1 MSRASWMVALALLMV
16 LTFGALGALHAQT
29 QVKIARPLDGATVRE
44 TVRII
49 VPASSVPAGGYVSL
63 SIDGRRRSALAKET
77 ESDTFVYEWDTKAL
91 DPDANLPMSERQ
103 PREGSR
109 KIAVQAYDA
118 AAKKFGDPAEISVI
132 VKNKAPEL
140 MPASGLLLRY
150 ARKIGATSRV
160 RFFTETNLRDISGA
174 RELAATIGQS
184 IEAIDF
190 IVAQSVEDIR
200 PDGTALIRQKL
211 DSAVKIGSAGRM
223 MPVSKENFKAKAAYR
238 IEDGCGRTQGFIE
251 SRAQGEKLVVELPN
265 LPVQRVR
272 IGDQWAD
279 VDNVFQEWT
288 SGSNM
293 SMNCS
298 STLEGVEW
306 EGGYPCAKIK
316 TVFSG
321 TKKLPNST
329 ILTDAVPIK
338 GERVTYFAF
347 QVGKVI
353 SSETTVTLT
362 ADLERSAIDSLS
374 DKIMSVY
381 TTKFPSLTA
390 QPDAGQGSETPDFGG
405 GMPNEAPP
413 GSRDGMFGSSGSS
426 SFGGGNVGG
435 GGDRAKVTF
444 ELKQLVELVH

>member
-1 MSRASWMVALALLMV
+1 MSRASWMTALALLIV
-16 LTFGALGALHAQT
+16 LTFGVLGSLQAQT

-44 TVRII
+44 TVRIM
-49 VPASSVPAGGYVSL
+49 VPASSVPSGGYVSL
-63 SIDGRRRSALAKET
+63 SIDGRRRSALAKDT

-91 DPDANLPMSERQ
+91 DPDANLPMAERQ
-103 PREGSR
+103 PTEGSHR
-109 KIAVQAYDA
+109 IAVQAYDA
-118 AAKKFGDPAEISVI
+118 AAKKYGNPVEISVI
-132 VKNKAPEL
+132 VKNKASEL

-150 ARKIGATSRV
+150 ARKIGASSRI
-160 RFFTETNLRDISGA
+160 RFLSETNLKDISGA
-174 RELAATIGQS
+174 RELAATVGQS

-190 IVAQSVEDIR
+190 IIAQSVEDIR

-211 DSAVKIGSAGRM
+211 DSAVKIGGAGRM
-223 MPVSKENFKAKAAYR
+223 MPVSKETIKAKAAYR

-251 SRAQGEKLVVELPN
+251 SRAQGEALVVELPN

-279 VDNVFQEWT
+279 VDNVFQDWA

-316 TVFSG
+316 TIFSG

-329 ILTDAVPIK
+329 ILTESIPMK
-338 GERVTYFAF
+338 GERITYFAF

-353 SSETTVTLT
+353 SCETTVTLSV
-362 ADLERSAIDSLS
+362 DMEQSAIGSLS
-374 DKIMSVY
+374 DKIMSAY

-390 QPDAGQGSETPDFGG
+390 QPDAGQGSEMPNFGE
-405 GMPNEAPP
+405 MPNEAPP
-413 GSRDGMFGSSGSS
+413 GGTEGMFGSSGSGA
-426 SFGGGNVGG
+426 FGGGNAGG
-435 GGDRAKVTF
+435 GGPDRAKVTF